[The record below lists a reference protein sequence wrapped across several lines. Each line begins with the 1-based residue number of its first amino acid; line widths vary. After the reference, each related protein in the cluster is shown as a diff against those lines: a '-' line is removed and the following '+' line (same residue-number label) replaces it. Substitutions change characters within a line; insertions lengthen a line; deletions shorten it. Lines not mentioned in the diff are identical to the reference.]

1 MAGEIQ
7 LNGTTALT
15 ESGGVVTLNNV
26 DSATNRTNLGLGT
39 AATSAST
46 DFVGTSRTITA
57 GTGLSG
63 GGDLSANRTI
73 SVDYASTSE
82 VQGTHTTFSGSHSD
96 TATTI
101 NLASVSGI
109 SAGDYVVGEGIAT
122 GTTVSSVGASSVVIS
137 AGLDTDGK
145 GIAGGEPI
153 SFYKSTKAL
162 SPGLLA
168 GGLCRAWVN
177 FNGSGTVAIRAA
189 YNVSSI
195 TDNSIALYTVNLLT
209 AMPDTLYSVSGT
221 AASTIAGTGG
231 TTGRVGVVA
240 PNLNGTYSTTAFQV
254 LTKDTADV
262 HIDSSK
268 VCVQVFR

>member
-26 DSATNRTNLGLGT
+26 DSATNRTNLGLG
-39 AATSAST
+39 
-46 DFVGTSRTITA
+46 
-57 GTGLSG
+57 
-63 GGDLSANRTI
+63 
-73 SVDYASTSE
+73 YASTSE

-109 SAGDYVVGEGIAT
+109 SAGDYVVGEGIAP
-122 GTTVSSVGASSVVIS
+122 GTTVSSVSASSVVIS
-137 AGLDTDGK
+137 AGLDTDGV

-162 SPGLLA
+162 SPGLVA

-177 FNGSGTVAIRAA
+177 FNGTGTVAIRAA

-195 TDNSIALYTVNLLT
+195 TDRGGSGLYTVNLTT
-209 AMPDTLYSVSGT
+209 AMTDANFSIVAHVHENTSTVGGLNRSV
-221 AASTIAGTGG
+221 
-231 TTGRVGVVA
+231 
-240 PNLNGTYSTTAFQV
+240 NGYPISTTAFY
-254 LTKDTADV
+254 LNSYAPSTTSLIDV
-262 HIDSSK
+262 GYISAAI
-268 VCVQVFR
+268 FR

>member
-1 MAGEIQ
+1 MSGTLKVGGKTLATHDTAANEISFHSDVMA
-7 LNGTTALT
+7 TTAQ
-15 ESGGVVTLNNV
+15 
-26 DSATNRTNLGLGT
+26 
-39 AATSAST
+39 
-46 DFVGTSRTITA
+46 
-57 GTGLSG
+57 
-63 GGDLSANRTI
+63 
-73 SVDYASTSE
+73 

-137 AGLDTDGK
+137 AGLDTDGV

-162 SPGLLA
+162 SPGLVA

-189 YNVSSI
+189 NNVSSI
-195 TDNSIALYTVNLLT
+195 TDNGTGDYTVNFTT
-209 AMPDTLYSVSGT
+209 AMPDANYAVVVTGEDTSGGAGNAARGSQVRADGRAAGSVRVQNFGWT
-221 AASTIAGTGG
+221 GAAQDVEMS
-231 TTGRVGVVA
+231 VVII
-240 PNLNGTYSTTAFQV
+240 
-254 LTKDTADV
+254 
-262 HIDSSK
+262 H
-268 VCVQVFR
+268 